1 MSYTKEKFEKLP
13 KWAQSEIKE
22 LKSIIEEQERRLSE
36 FHGVSESNT
45 YLVDGLSL
53 SSKPLPNNARIKF
66 YTGKDKLNYVEVYV
80 NNQGVV
86 AINCESRRKE
96 MVLFP
101 HAANCFHLT
110 FVERQFLYTD
120 YNI

>member
-86 AINCESRRKE
+86 DINCGFMGE
-96 MVLFP
+96 MVLLP
-101 HAANCFHLT
+101 RAAGRFSLT
-110 FVERQFLYTD
+110 FVERQFLYTA